1 MPSPGFSQRLRDLE
15 IHISKD
21 QELLNDFEEA
31 LRYETNPRVKAR
43 YRQEIQQQYDSLT
56 RYKQEYTELEQQLS
70 NTPNVQMQKVESQLQ
85 QMDAKLNVL
94 LNGQVAIY
102 ENQNQMRQA
111 LLNRYDAIER
121 AIISAITQQ
130 LDQTQLVLIQN
141 LIDALEA
148 NLISD
153 QQMQQMLAALE
164 ERIPTL
170 PLNSLAV
177 TEIIKDP
184 ELDAKHKLKI
194 TLPIVPMLVEY
205 EGELEFGTGFN
216 IKSAWE
222 QLIAKLRRN

>member
-1 MPSPGFSQRLRDLE
+1 MPSPGFFQRLRDLE

-21 QELLNDFEEA
+21 LELLNEFEEA
-31 LRYETNPRVKAR
+31 LRYETNPRVKAG
-43 YRQEIQQQYDSLT
+43 YRQEIQRQYDSLA
-56 RYKQEYTELEQQLS
+56 RYKQEYAELEQGLS
-70 NTPNVQMQKVESQLQ
+70 NVPNAQMRKVENQLQ
-85 QMDAKLNVL
+85 HMDAKLNVL
-94 LNGQVAIY
+94 LNGQVVIY

-130 LDQTQLVLIQN
+130 LDQTQLILIQN
-141 LIDALEA
+141 LIDALEK
-148 NLISD
+148 NLISE
-153 QQMQQMLAALE
+153 QEIQQMLVALE
-164 ERIPTL
+164 KRIPAL
-170 PLNSLAV
+170 PVSNLAV
-177 TEIIKDP
+177 TEIIKNP

-205 EGELEFGTGFN
+205 EGELEFGTGLN

>member
-1 MPSPGFSQRLRDLE
+1 MPSPGFFQRLRDLE

-21 QELLNDFEEA
+21 LELLNEFEEA
-31 LRYETNPRVKAR
+31 LRYETNPRVKAG
-43 YRQEIQQQYDSLT
+43 YRQEIQRQYDSLA
-56 RYKQEYTELEQQLS
+56 RYKQEYAELEQGLS
-70 NTPNVQMQKVESQLQ
+70 NVPNAQMRKVENQLQ
-85 QMDAKLNVL
+85 HMDAKLNVL
-94 LNGQVAIY
+94 LNGQVVIY

-130 LDQTQLVLIQN
+130 LDQTQLILLQN
-141 LIDALEA
+141 LIDALEK
-148 NLISD
+148 NLISE
-153 QQMQQMLAALE
+153 QEIQQMLVALE
-164 ERIPTL
+164 KRIPAL
-170 PLNSLAV
+170 PVSNLAV
-177 TEIIKDP
+177 TEIIKNP

-205 EGELEFGTGFN
+205 EGELEFGTGLN